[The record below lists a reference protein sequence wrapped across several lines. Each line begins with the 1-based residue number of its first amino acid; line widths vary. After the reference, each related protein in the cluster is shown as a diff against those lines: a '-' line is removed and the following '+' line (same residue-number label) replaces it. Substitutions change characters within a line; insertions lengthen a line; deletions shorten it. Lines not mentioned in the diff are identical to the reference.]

1 MFAVGIDVSKGKST
15 VAVKKLTGEVVYKP
29 FDVSHTAKGLKCLI
43 VLIKSLPGESKAVME
58 ATGNYH
64 EPIAKALR
72 DSGLFVSVVN
82 AYQINRFDVGKLRRA
97 KTDKK
102 DALKIA
108 DYVIHYWSSL
118 YENEFVNETRRD
130 LKLLNRQYHINIKL
144 QSMLRTNLVSQL
156 DLVFPDINK
165 QFTSPERESDGHE
178 KWIDFFARFP
188 HRDLVANIPLSV
200 FKAKYQRFCKK
211 NKYLYSDDKAKELHD
226 FARDQIAALSYS
238 DNIRQLFE
246 NMIAELNTLM
256 ETNNTIRRQMDE
268 LARMLPEY
276 DTVASLY
283 GVGRTTA
290 PQLMAEIGDPLRFH
304 SVRAI
309 TAFAGYDTVPYESGQ
324 KKNENG
330 RHITKNGSP
339 YLRRTLFLVMTT
351 YLEMKPLDEPV
362 YQFLD
367 KKRSEGK
374 MYYVY
379 MTAAANKF
387 LRIYYARVR
396 DALTEQ

>member
-15 VAVKKLTGEVVYKP
+15 VAVKRLTGEVVCKP
-29 FDVSHTAKGLKCLI
+29 FDVSHTAKNLKCLI
-43 VLIKSLPGESKAVME
+43 ELIKSLPGESKAVME

-72 DSGLFVSVVN
+72 DAGIFVRVVN
-82 AYQINRFDVGKLRRA
+82 AYQIKRFDVGKLRRA

-102 DALKIA
+102 DSLKIA
-108 DYVIHYWSSL
+108 DYIIHYWSSL
-118 YENEFVNETRRD
+118 FENELADEIRRD
-130 LKLLNRQYHINIKL
+130 LKLLNRKYHMNIKL

-156 DLVFPDINK
+156 ELVFPGINK
-165 QFTSPERESDGHE
+165 QFDSPTRDSDGHE
-178 KWIDFFARFP
+178 KWIDFLARFP
-188 HRDLVANIPLSV
+188 HCDLVAGIPLSV
-200 FKAKYQRFCKK
+200 FKVKYRSFCKK
-211 NKYLYSDDKAKELHD
+211 KGYLYSDAKAEALHR
-226 FARDQIAALSYS
+226 FARDQIAALPYN
-238 DNIRQLFE
+238 DNIGQLFE
-246 NMIAELNTLM
+246 NMIAELNMLM
-256 ETNNTIRRQMDE
+256 ETSNVIRRQMDE
-268 LARMLPEY
+268 LARQLPEY

-290 PQLMAEIGDPLRFH
+290 PQLIAEIGDPLRFH

-324 KKNENG
+324 KSNQNC
-330 RHITKNGSP
+330 RHITKNGSK
-339 YLRRTLFLVMTT
+339 YLRKTLFQVMRT
-351 YLEMKPLDEPV
+351 YIEMKPVNEPV

-367 KKRSEGK
+367 KRRSEGK
-374 MYYVY
+374 QYYVY

-396 DALTEQ
+396 DALTKQ